1 LLRTFA
7 DKPTILSFIIF
18 LIFFFLYLSTLCPNL
33 YWRDAGEFQAVAYQL
48 GITHP
53 AGSPFYVLVTKI
65 FTFLPFGSI
74 AFKVNLASAFF
85 GAVLICL
92 IFLLINECLK
102 WIFPSH
108 HNKLWRVVSGA
119 LAASLYAVS
128 NSLWQNSIVAEVY
141 TLQNCFI
148 VLIALLLVRG
158 IKQTEKKSCLYL
170 AGFLFGLSA
179 GAHIIMILYIPALL
193 LFLWLFYRNSIRL
206 SHLGIII
213 MFVILGASIYLY
225 LPVRSS
231 VNPYYD
237 WGNPENVKNFIVHVT
252 DKKDAK
258 VHFFFSPKKFSQTLR
273 QYGKFFYDDFG
284 ILGIVLGLIGIGVF
298 FKKNPRL
305 FFGLGAF
312 FFSQWPFFIRY
323 WKMPSAY
330 IGTFLF
336 FTLAIGV
343 GIFGSTQK
351 LVQLNPFESKKR
363 CIIPCALA
371 IICII
376 QISLVGCYNFKST
389 TRSGYWSPYLFFKQL
404 FDSIDARGILISK
417 FYYFGTTYL
426 QQCENY
432 RADITNMNLND
443 FLNTQLFGPLDSSKY
458 PLIQIPQKTKSC
470 SLTEIINANYEKQ
483 LFYFEPSWDVVCRI
497 NKNLKPE
504 GILLSLSSSPYQLTA
519 EIESFNLQK
528 TRNFFARLIPDG
540 DQYNDYEE
548 RDVYGQTLESLG
560 IFFYK
565 NLKAYKLSIA
575 YLALAYEL
583 DPHVVN
589 VLNGLSSCYLKII
602 RYPEAERYAK
612 ETLDIQ
618 PSNSVTLDILGQI
631 YLATGRYTSAFWCY
645 QKALETDPHNR
656 EAYFGIGRYFT
667 KLGNTNQAHE
677 AFQKVINLSKT
688 NDALALAAKKEITT
702 KGN

>member
-1 LLRTFA
+1 M
-7 DKPTILSFIIF
+7 KLSKNKLSVICFFIPFI
-18 LIFFFLYLSTLCPNL
+18 LYLSTLCPNL
-33 YWRDAGEFQAVAYQL
+33 YWRDAGEFQVVAYQL
-48 GITHP
+48 GIAHP

-148 VLIALLLVRG
+148 LLIALLLVRG

-284 ILGIVLGLIGIGVF
+284 ILGIVLGLTGIGVF

-305 FFGLGAF
+305 FLGLGAF

-330 IGTFLF
+330 IGTFIF
-336 FTLAIGV
+336 FFLGIGV
-343 GIFGSTQK
+343 AFFVFIEK
-351 LVQLNPFESKKR
+351 IKKMNLNKTIRWYSYHVVASIIGAL
-363 CIIPCALA
+363 CITYFFFFVRSNWIENNRS
-371 IICII
+371 IYWN
-376 QISLVGCYNFKST
+376 SYNF
-389 TRSGYWSPYLFFKQL
+389 YHYLLKQIEYKACL
-404 FDSIDARGILISK
+404 MSINT
-417 FYYFGTTYL
+417 YFGTSYV

-432 RADITNMNLND
+432 RLDITNFLTTDILAPQIFNQVTQNRFPLVMIPPIKSPSIGEAIINMNIKNNRFYWEPIRRFNHIVEANLQPDGLLFYITASPQPISQESKKIHINKLKD
-443 FLNTQLFGPLDSSKY
+443 FFNNNILGFSQPSDMEEKKMYCCLLENSSAIFFNKKEY
-458 PLIQIPQKTKSC
+458 PLAIH
-470 SLTEIINANYEKQ
+470 
-483 LFYFEPSWDVVCRI
+483 
-497 NKNLKPE
+497 NLRA
-504 GILLSLSSSPYQLTA
+504 A
-519 EIESFNLQK
+519 EM
-528 TRNFFARLIPDG
+528 LIPD
-540 DQYNDYEE
+540 
-548 RDVYGQTLESLG
+548 DVAQMNALGAGYAAMG
-560 IFFYK
+560 IFDQAEIYLKKTLDIFSSDILTLQNLGQLYRDIQQYDMALPIYKKILKKDPK
-565 NLKAYKLSIA
+565 NLKAHFGLGIC
-575 YLALAYEL
+575 YEKIGNL
-583 DPHVVN
+583 D
-589 VLNGLSSCYLKII
+589 
-602 RYPEAERYAK
+602 
-612 ETLDIQ
+612 
-618 PSNSVTLDILGQI
+618 
-631 YLATGRYTSAFWCY
+631 
-645 QKALETDPHNR
+645 KAHDS
-656 EAYFGIGRYFT
+656 
-667 KLGNTNQAHE
+667 
-677 AFQKVINLSKT
+677 FQKVITLSPK
-688 NDALALAAKKEITT
+688 DPLATEARKKLSLLAVH
-702 KGN
+702 